1 MQRLPLYH
9 SCFFRALFANQ
20 VLLCLATWYA
30 ALVNVDLGCRRAS
43 LLFVPYVKSVSACL
57 SSALP
62 LSFAIILF
70 LFQVVVNASSEGQGI
85 ASSAGL
91 VGEPFSL
98 SVPQAHLWSFDD
110 PFLYDLDVTLLD
122 GSNKDAETVSYCTCH
137 SNFTCHRRVTC
148 HCSVTCHQSVTCHS
162 SFTCRNSATCHCSV
176 TCHGNFTRHRSG
188 TCHCSITR
196 HSALTCH
203 MSTSGKPP

>member
-1 MQRLPLYH
+1 M
-9 SCFFRALFANQ
+9 A
-20 VLLCLATWYA
+20 
-30 ALVNVDLGCRRAS
+30 
-43 LLFVPYVKSVSACL
+43 YVKSNSVYL
-57 SSALP
+57 SSAFP

-85 ASSAGL
+85 ASSAGV

-110 PFLYDLDVTLLD
+110 PFLYDLDVTLLGD
-122 GSNKDAETVSYCTCH
+122 SNKDAETVSCCTCH

-148 HCSVTCHQSVTCHS
+148 HCSVTCHRSVTCHS

-176 TCHGNFTRHRSG
+176 TCHGNLPVIAVLPVIAALPVNST
-188 TCHCSITR
+188 
-196 HSALTCH
+196 LTCH
-203 MSTSGKPP
+203 MSTSGRPLEFPSSSGATFVSWHYEYVFCIQRAAPSHSLLSLR